1 MCERK
6 QLRYHQALG
15 CLLLWF
21 LFRFTWVEPCHF
33 NTYQTHVA
41 LTAHLDIIVWR
52 KTNLMHNL
60 FWVYFVTL
68 YMFRAYL
75 GPSPGVTT
83 LCIQQLVLFILFR
96 WLLSS
101 LDWNNLKWTTAFPFP
116 PIWPYFYYA
125 IFYQRK
131 VSIERDY
138 SVMAGLTARAL

>member
-75 GPSPGVTT
+75 GQLSWGTT
-83 LCIQQLVLFILFR
+83 VRIQHLVLIIHLR
-96 WLLSS
+96 WLSVVLVGVYIRLHVLMMG
-101 LDWNNLKWTTAFPFP
+101 LDTSETCRGWRNILRK
-116 PIWPYFYYA
+116 IWCF
-125 IFYQRK
+125 
-131 VSIERDY
+131 SD
-138 SVMAGLTARAL
+138 RAS